1 MPFFV
6 SQLEA
11 VRSICLS
18 MESQGIYSGH
28 LLVLAFHVWGKWNQV
43 VLAACFKSSS
53 AAGHLRPLCAFSA
66 KVVQERPDLA
76 ITFLIVGDW
85 RKYVEREISR
95 SFSDRKPDFGTA
107 GSIRW
112 FVSPHVFSWKGIW
125 NLSFPR
131 IVNIRNG
138 PYTDPVAIKPSIFQA
153 FTSFYDNLRNSK
165 PVQCL
170 ETQTIFDAIRK
181 PNSIL
186 IDVGVFPTIY
196 TVTKRLYS
204 P

>member
-85 RKYVEREISR
+85 RKCVEREISR
-95 SFSDRKPDFGTA
+95 CFSDRKPDFGTA

-112 FVSPHVFSWKGIW
+112 FVSPHVF
-125 NLSFPR
+125 R
-131 IVNIRNG
+131 E
-138 PYTDPVAIKPSIFQA
+138 KPSEIYLSVELSTLEMAHIPIQWPYSLRFFKHSQA
-153 FTSFYDNLRNSK
+153 FTTTSETLNLSSVLKRRRY
-165 PVQCL
+165 L
-170 ETQTIFDAIRK
+170 TQYENRI
-181 PNSIL
+181 PYLSM
-186 IDVGVFPTIY
+186 
-196 TVTKRLYS
+196 
-204 P
+204 